1 MRPAPLITVLMPIFN
16 GARYLSEALESV
28 QKQTYSNLEILLI
41 NDGSTDSSAEI
52 VEKFAQIEKRA
63 VVVNKQ
69 NTGLIDT
76 LNVGLN
82 AANGRWIARLD
93 QDDIAHPMRIERQV
107 EAVSRYEDIVLVGS
121 DFITLNEENLK
132 TKRYRLP
139 ASHDRLVR
147 RLRRLQ
153 NFFPH
158 SSAMFRADIAVSI
171 GGYDYSAIYNEDWDL
186 WLRLSERG
194 RVTSVQESLVTVR
207 KHRSQ
212 MTRNSGSVNPS
223 GEAFISTVMHH
234 MRYNAGSN
242 RVCHKM
248 KPRKL
253 RAQIRSTDEYF
264 RFCEVSSLQQR
275 IGESLVGCK
284 SPHTKFILLFSQLI
298 HEPRSLRAL
307 KYTFFGTNSAGR
319 LAKAQLATR
328 LNT

>member
-1 MRPAPLITVLMPIFN
+1 MPIFN

-28 QKQTYSNLEILLI
+28 QAQTYTNLQILLI
-41 NDGSTDSSAEI
+41 NDGSTDCSAEI
-52 VEKFAQIEKRA
+52 IERFAQGERRA

-93 QDDIAHPMRIERQV
+93 QDDIAHPMRIERQI
-107 EAVSRYEDIVLVGS
+107 AAASHYEGTVLVGS

-139 ASHDRLVR
+139 SSHNRLIR

-158 SSAMFRADIAVSI
+158 SSAMFRTDIALSI

-194 RVTSVQESLVTVR
+194 RVTSVQENLVTVR

-212 MTRNSGSVNPS
+212 MTRNSGSVIPS
-223 GEAFISTVMHH
+223 GEAFISTVMHF
-234 MRYNAGSN
+234 MRYNPNSN
-242 RVCHKM
+242 RVSNKM
-248 KPRKL
+248 KPEEL
-253 RAQIRSTDEYF
+253 RAQIRSTDEYL
-264 RFCEVSSLQQR
+264 RFCEVSCLQQL
-275 IGESLVGCK
+275 IGESLEACM
-284 SPHTKFILLFSQLI
+284 SPHTKFIRLCSQLM

-307 KYTFFGTNSAGR
+307 KYTFFGTRSASR
-319 LAKAQLATR
+319 LVKAQLVAP
-328 LNT
+328 LIK